1 MLRQRIARIERVLTE
16 KTERVEAKLF
26 EGDQAEAEAAAWL
39 AEKPGRFAVIVK
51 TAGRERGEYA
61 PNGGALFFGITE

>member
-1 MLRQRIARIERVLTE
+1 MLKQRIERIERVLTE

-51 TAGRERGEYA
+51 KTAGRERGEYA
-61 PNGGALFFGITE
+61 PI

>member
-1 MLRQRIARIERVLTE
+1 MLRQRIERIERVLTE
-16 KTERVEAKLF
+16 KTEVETRLF

-51 TAGRERGEYA
+51 KGRGMVVAEAG
-61 PNGGALFFGITE
+61 